1 MGRNNWMFYTSS
13 KGSEAVAIMV
23 TIVEM
28 VKSNGTDVYVCHRYL
43 VEKAPS

>member
-1 MGRNNWMFYTSS
+1 
-13 KGSEAVAIMV
+13 MV

-43 VEKAPS
+43 VEKAFMMQYWATNS